1 MNRFV
6 ASFFVGFGL
15 RLNERTWYCF
25 NGFYRL
31 DLFLGVNAQLDEF
44 TCAGQDFALGDAA
57 SAGTSSI
64 TAGGPLDVNAGGA
77 IHLSG
82 GTAGAQAGSAI
93 IEITGDASLMAVGDI
108 SLLAGSVADADVGV
122 AAENISLDS
131 GANILLQG
139 GTATGADVLVDANGT
154 ANLNATG
161 DLTVQGGSA
170 VGANAIVLSNSL
182 STINVGAASV
192 SLLTDTGQALLNVL
206 DGAAGSTV
214 NITTPGACVNCVQV
228 ALADPEGIVA
238 DVINI
243 FGQPEEPAPPTVE
256 PPEMVAESPDP
267 VVEDPVVTAPPQPAP
282 EPEPEPEDE
291 ITPEPEEMTPP
302 DDIIN
307 EVLVL
312 NSNDE
317 ETELGQQSAATKST
331 AEEDDEDE
339 AEEEPTQC
347 RA

>member
-1 MNRFV
+1 SQID
-6 ASFFVGFGL
+6 AAAGSIT
-15 RLNERTWYCF
+15 LN
-25 NGFYRL
+25 
-31 DLFLGVNAQLDEF
+31 
-44 TCAGQDFALGDAA
+44 AGQNFALGDAA

-64 TAGGPLDVNAGGA
+64 TGGGDLAISAGGTID
-77 IHLSG
+77 LSG

-93 IEITGDASLMAVGDI
+93 IEITGDASLMATGDI

-131 GANILLQG
+131 GADILLQG

-154 ANLNATG
+154 ADLNATG

-182 STINVGAASV
+182 TTINIGAASV

-243 FGQPEEPAPPTVE
+243 YGQPEEPVPPTVE
-256 PPEMVAESPDP
+256 PPEVVVESPDP
-267 VVEDPVVTAPPQPAP
+267 VVEDPVVIAPPQPT
-282 EPEPEPEDE
+282 PEPEDE
-291 ITPEPEEMTPP
+291 VIPEPEEMTPP

-312 NSNDE
+312 NSNDD
-317 ETELGQQSAATKST
+317 ETDLGQQSAATEST
-331 AEEDDEDE
+331 GEDDEGE